1 MKSVNPFMKK
11 RIYISIFCCTLAVL
25 IFYFISIFFA
35 KAFLSPNNV
44 TIGNPPEFLH
54 AENINFKTVDG
65 KTIKGWYSKTSDFS
79 KAIILLHGYKSNR
92 LEMLPKA
99 DLFKELG
106 YDVLIYDA
114 RACGESEG
122 EIVSLGYYEKKD
134 LNAAVNYLKGIGK
147 SEIAVYGFSQGGAT
161 AIMAASG
168 IPDLKCLISEA
179 TFDNLENA
187 IDNRFRKYLFVPGYI
202 GTIFMKPEAEKILG
216 ISIEKIQPVKEI
228 SKIKI
233 PIFIIGAE
241 NDSRT
246 LVENTMNLYNA
257 ANEPKELWI
266 APDSEHENI
275 YTTNPEEYKIK
286 VKEFLSKYF

>member
-1 MKSVNPFMKK
+1 MKK

-54 AENINFKTVDG
+54 TENINFKTEDG
-65 KTIKGWYSKTSDFS
+65 KTIKGWYSKTSDS
-79 KAIILLHGYKSNR
+79 AKVIILLHGYKANR

-99 DLFKELG
+99 DLFKEMG
-106 YDVLIYDA
+106 YDVLLYDA

-134 LNAAVNYLKGIGK
+134 LISAVKYLKGIGK
-147 SEIAVYGFSQGGAT
+147 KEIAVYGFSQGGAT

-168 IPDLKCLISEA
+168 LSDLKCIISEA

-246 LVENTMNLYNA
+246 LVENTMDLYNA

-275 YTTNPEEYKIK
+275 YSTNPEEYKIK
-286 VKEFLSKYF
+286 VQGFLNKYF

>member
-1 MKSVNPFMKK
+1 
-11 RIYISIFCCTLAVL
+11 
-25 IFYFISIFFA
+25 
-35 KAFLSPNNV
+35 
-44 TIGNPPEFLH
+44 
-54 AENINFKTVDG
+54 
-65 KTIKGWYSKTSDFS
+65 
-79 KAIILLHGYKSNR
+79 

-99 DLFKELG
+99 DLFKEMG
-106 YDVLIYDA
+106 YDVLLYDA

-122 EIVSLGYYEKKD
+122 EIVSLGYYEKED
-134 LNAAVNYLKGIGK
+134 LIAAVNYLKGIGK
-147 SEIAVYGFSQGGAT
+147 KEIAVYGFSQGGAT

-168 IPDLKCLISEA
+168 IPDLKCIISEA

-241 NDSRT
+241 T
-246 LVENTMNLYNA
+246 LL
-257 ANEPKELWI
+257 L
-266 APDSEHENI
+266 
-275 YTTNPEEYKIK
+275 
-286 VKEFLSKYF
+286 